1 MSATEDFPEELTDTV
16 KNFHGSL
23 TELKSQ
29 LEVQLDRPREELYT
43 SLEPLARAKMDLV
56 SAYAINSLMW
66 MLLKTQVLLLTV
78 YVTYRLDGVKLLP
91 SLLQPC

>member
-1 MSATEDFPEELTDTV
+1 MLCWGYSARMAATEDFPEELTDTV

-29 LEVQLDRPREELYT
+29 LEVQMDRPREELYT

-56 SAYAINSLMW
+56 SAYAINSLMC
-66 MLLKTQVLLLTV
+66 MLLKTQVLKLF
-78 YVTYRLDGVKLLP
+78 YVTKR
-91 SLLQPC
+91 SLQN